1 MHFNRKSV
9 QRVKPAKGLLFSAA
23 RRIVWR
29 FSRGAS
35 GEIVESFREDLQG
48 LWQKIRNAQAVQKL
62 VLVINQTS
70 SAAITDNPGESEA
83 DSTVQIQ
90 KSTVHNGEFPRWQ
103 PSEKLPIH
111 IQCRASAKRL

>member
-9 QRVKPAKGLLFSAA
+9 QRIKRAKGLLFSAA

-29 FSRGAS
+29 FSRGAG
-35 GEIVESFREDLQG
+35 GEIVQSFREDLQG

-70 SAAITDNPGESEA
+70 SAAITDNPG
-83 DSTVQIQ
+83 
-90 KSTVHNGEFPRWQ
+90 
-103 PSEKLPIH
+103 
-111 IQCRASAKRL
+111 